1 MCLEV
6 ALCELE
12 KRVLHSRIP
21 DGFLYRRMKATII
34 RRLAITI
41 TRMVALGRAPDLA
54 RLMCHSED
62 TQQEI
67 YNAELFQTKV
77 A

>member
-6 ALCELE
+6 ALYELE

-21 DGFLYRRMKATII
+21 DGFLYRRMKATIF

-41 TRMVALGRAPDLA
+41 KRMVALGRAPDLA
-54 RLMCHSED
+54 RAIVKIHGRRFIM
-62 TQQEI
+62 QNFFKQR
-67 YNAELFQTKV
+67 
-77 A
+77 

>member
-1 MCLEV
+1 MNWK
-6 ALCELE
+6 
-12 KRVLHSRIP
+12 KRVLHSGIP
-21 DGFLYRRMKATII
+21 DGFLYRRMKAKK
-34 RRLAITI
+34 RLAITI